1 MEKTNINLESRDY
14 DLDSFV
20 EDSRF
25 QDAKRDFI
33 RVLCINVVQIL
44 LGVAVCY
51 GLSPNGKRLFGFPQW
66 YVVASAV
73 YLCVALF
80 CAYFAFCQVKDVPL
94 TARVNKGGK

>member
-1 MEKTNINLESRDY
+1 MERTKVNLESREY

-20 EDSRF
+20 DDIRF
-25 QDAKRDFI
+25 QDAKWDFI

-66 YVVASAV
+66 YVVASIV
-73 YLCVALF
+73 YFGVALF
-80 CAYFAFCQVKDVPL
+80 CAYFAFYQVKDVPL
-94 TARVNKGGK
+94 TARLDKGGK